1 MDLPSGTWAL
11 ILGGSSGMGLAAAD
25 KLARHGMNCC
35 IVHRD
40 RRGAMPAIE
49 KSFDRLRSRGVRVLT
64 HNTDALSDEGRAGVL
79 DSLEK
84 ELAGEGRVRLLL
96 HSIALG
102 NLKLLAPDKG
112 ASAGHQRSDS
122 LAQALGLS
130 PERVA
135 EAVEQCFAEGTEA
148 LHALAAPP
156 RYPERI
162 LSREDFAHTV
172 HAMGTSLF
180 DWVAE
185 IQDRRLFYPDA
196 RVLALTSEGNA
207 IAWRGYA
214 AVSAA
219 KAALESLCR
228 SIAVEFAPY
237 GIRANVIQAG
247 VTLTPALAAI
257 PGNRQIAARAALRN
271 PMGRLTRPEDVA
283 DAVYLLCRDEAA
295 WINGAL
301 LCVDGGERIT

>member
-1 MDLPSGTWAL
+1 MGLPSGTWAL

-25 KLARHGMNCC
+25 KLARHGMNLC

-40 RRGAMPAIE
+40 RRGAMPAIQGAFE
-49 KSFDRLRSRGVRVLT
+49 RLRAHGARVLT
-64 HNTDALSDEGRAGVL
+64 HNTDALSDEGRARVL

-84 ELAGEGRVRLLL
+84 ELAGEGKVRLLL
-96 HSIALG
+96 HSIAFG
-102 NLKLLAPDKG
+102 NLKLLAPDTG
-112 ASAGHQRSDS
+112 DSAGRLAGDL
-122 LAQALGLS
+122 LAQALGLP

-135 EAVEQCFAEGTEA
+135 ETVEQCFAEGADA
-148 LHALAAPP
+148 LHALADPP
-156 RYPERI
+156 RYPERL
-162 LSREDFAHTV
+162 LSREDFTHTV

-180 DWVAE
+180 DWVADLRE
-185 IQDRRLFYPDA
+185 RGLFYPDA
-196 RVLALTSEGNA
+196 RVLALTSEGNS
-207 IAWRGYA
+207 IAWKGYA

-228 SIAVEFAPY
+228 SIAVEFAPC

-247 VTLTPALAAI
+247 VTMTPALAAI
-257 PGNRQIAARAALRN
+257 PGNRRIAARAALRN

-283 DAVYLLCRDEAA
+283 DAIYLLCRDEAA

-301 LCVDGGERIT
+301 LCVDGGERIA